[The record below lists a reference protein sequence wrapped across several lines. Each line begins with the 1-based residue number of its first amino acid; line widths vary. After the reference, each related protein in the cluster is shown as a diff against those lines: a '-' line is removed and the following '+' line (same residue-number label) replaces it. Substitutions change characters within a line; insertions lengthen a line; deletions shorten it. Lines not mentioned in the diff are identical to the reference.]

1 MANTNRDQA
10 QVYYD
15 GMDALEEALGEGD
28 ASRFLQIVRK
38 GAPGDFTLDRRILI
52 DAGEYDD
59 MAKRAHTAA
68 QERSQQV
75 PEAEPSVAGATA

>member
-1 MANTNRDQA
+1 MANVSRDQA

-15 GMDALEEALGEGD
+15 GMDALEEALGEAD

-59 MAKRAHTAA
+59 WVRKAHAAA
-68 QERSQQV
+68 QERSLQV
-75 PEAEPSVAGATA
+75 QETEPSVAGATT

>member
-1 MANTNRDQA
+1 MANVSRDQA

-15 GMDALEEALGEGD
+15 GMDALEAALGEAD
-28 ASRFLQIVRK
+28 ASRFVQLVRK

-59 MAKRAHTAA
+59 LVRKAHATA
-68 QERSQQV
+68 QERSEQLQD
-75 PEAEPSVAGATA
+75 PEPSIAGATA